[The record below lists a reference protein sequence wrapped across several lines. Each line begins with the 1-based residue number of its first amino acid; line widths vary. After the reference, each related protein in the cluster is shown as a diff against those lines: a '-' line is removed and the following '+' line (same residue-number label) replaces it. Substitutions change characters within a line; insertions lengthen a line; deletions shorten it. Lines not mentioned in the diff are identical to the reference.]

1 MAEYGCWHMSRILKF
16 GAFEV
21 DPCVGELRKFG
32 MRQKLGGQPMQLLV
46 ALLERPQ
53 ELVTRRELQEVLWPG
68 RVALDFDLGL
78 KKAVNRARAA
88 LGDSA
93 ESPRFIETVPRR
105 GYRFLAPVTATTSS
119 APGKKAENLPRDT
132 AAKKEDGEQLLEGRF
147 FNKFLRL
154 RYFAIAALIGWAAL
168 IGVLAERY
176 IGK

>member
-1 MAEYGCWHMSRILKF
+1 MSRILKF

-21 DPCVGELRKFG
+21 DPCAGELRKFG

-46 ALLERPQ
+46 ALLERPH
-53 ELVTRRELQEVLWPG
+53 ELVTRRELQDLLWPG
-68 RVALDFDLGL
+68 RVSLDFDLGL

-105 GYRFLAPVTATTSS
+105 GYRFLASVVVTTAGGS
-119 APGKKAENLPRDT
+119 ARLADP
-132 AAKKEDGEQLLEGRF
+132 AADVRKPIVGEGIQ
-147 FNKFLRL
+147 KYLRL
-154 RYFAIAALIGWAAL
+154 RYFAIAGLIGWAAF
-168 IGVLAERY
+168 IGLLAERY

>member
-1 MAEYGCWHMSRILKF
+1 MSRILKF

-21 DPCVGELRKFG
+21 DPATGELRKFG

-105 GYRFLAPVTATTSS
+105 GYRFLAPVVAANSKGTAGAVDSIRRDI
-119 APGKKAENLPRDT
+119 GKKSEELQH
-132 AAKKEDGEQLLEGRF
+132 GEKFLSR
-147 FNKFLRL
+147 FLRL
-154 RYFAIAALIGWAAL
+154 RYFAIVALIGWAAL
-168 IGVLAERY
+168 IGVLAEHY

>member
-1 MAEYGCWHMSRILKF
+1 MSRILKF

-21 DPCVGELRKFG
+21 DPSTGELRKFG

-46 ALLERPQ
+46 ALLEKPQ
-53 ELVTRRELQEVLWPG
+53 ELVTRHELQELLWPG

-105 GYRFLAPVTATTSS
+105 GYRFLAPVVASSSTKFAVATDVTAGGQQLET
-119 APGKKAENLPRDT
+119 GKTPLDPKFLSR
-132 AAKKEDGEQLLEGRF
+132 
-147 FNKFLRL
+147 FLRL
-154 RYFAIAALIGWAAL
+154 RYFAIVALIGWAAL
-168 IGVLAERY
+168 IGVLAEHY

>member
-1 MAEYGCWHMSRILKF
+1 ML
-16 GAFEV
+16 
-21 DPCVGELRKFG
+21 
-32 MRQKLGGQPMQLLV
+32 LLV

-53 ELVTRRELQEVLWPG
+53 ELVTRRELQELLWPG
-68 RVALDFDLGL
+68 RVSLDFDLGL

-105 GYRFLAPVTATTSS
+105 GYRFLAPVVATTSKGLGRPVEGIQNEEKAS
-119 APGKKAENLPRDT
+119 AADNSATKELP
-132 AAKKEDGEQLLEGRF
+132 EEHFLG
-147 FNKFLRL
+147 KFLRL

-176 IGK
+176 IGR

>member
-1 MAEYGCWHMSRILKF
+1 MSRILKF

-21 DPCVGELRKFG
+21 DATTGELRKFG

-53 ELVTRRELQEVLWPG
+53 ELVTRRELQAALWPG

-93 ESPRFIETVPRR
+93 ESPRFIETVPRK
-105 GYRFLAPVTATTSS
+105 GYRFLAPVVAASAKGIAGATDDARTDKRVEELE
-119 APGKKAENLPRDT
+119 PG
-132 AAKKEDGEQLLEGRF
+132 AKFLS
-147 FNKFLRL
+147 KFLRL
-154 RYFAIAALIGWAAL
+154 RYFAIVALIGWAAL
-168 IGVLAERY
+168 IGVLAEHY
-176 IGK
+176 ISK